1 MNPLVN
7 ELNRMKIS
15 FDQLEQIRVSN
26 GVLVYRVICGG
37 VSYVLKYFENLQH
50 SREINHYAIFNQLG
64 IPTLKIVEQTD
75 RALLMEDVCASSRYR
90 LGLADDLND
99 VSVVRQLAIWYRSL
113 HEKGKNYI
121 KTHHTD
127 FYDEADL
134 FTVENI
140 RAVRQKYKM
149 ESEPVWQILLDNYDR
164 IRRAWDSTEKTIT
177 YNDFY
182 YTNFVV
188 AKDRTSA
195 FMFDY
200 NLLGKGYV
208 YADIRNV
215 CSSLGSEAQN
225 AFLSAYRFAA
235 ENEKPDLWDKL
246 QVPLDNVLSTIVTLV
261 LACRWEKTP
270 KWACS
275 YIESIQN
282 GTYTGQV
289 EELIR
294 LIK

>member
-15 FDQLEQIRVSN
+15 FDQLEQIRISN
-26 GVLVYRVICGG
+26 GVFVYRVICGG
-37 VSYVLKYFENLQH
+37 VSYVLKYFEDLQH
-50 SREINHYAIFNQLG
+50 SREINHYAILNQLE
-64 IPTLKIVEQTD
+64 IPTLKIIAQTD
-75 RALLMEDVCASSRYR
+75 RALLMEDVCSSPRYR

-99 VSVVRQLAIWYRSL
+99 VSVVRHLAIWYRLL
-113 HEKGKNYI
+113 HEKGRDYI
-121 KTHHTD
+121 KTHHTG

-149 ESEPVWQILLDNYDR
+149 ESEPVWQILLDNYDG
-164 IRRAWDSTEKTIT
+164 IRRVWDSTEKTIT

-182 YTNFVV
+182 YTNFIV

-246 QVPLDNVLSTIVTLV
+246 QVPLDNVISTIVTLV
-261 LACRWEKTP
+261 LACWREKTP
-270 KWACS
+270 KWADR
-275 YIESIQN
+275 YIESIRN
-282 GTYTGQV
+282 GAYTEQV

>member
-15 FDQLEQIRVSN
+15 FDQLEQIRISN
-26 GVLVYRVICGG
+26 GVFVYRVICGG
-37 VSYVLKYFENLQH
+37 VSYVLKYFEDLQH
-50 SREINHYAIFNQLG
+50 SREINHYAILNQLE
-64 IPTLKIVEQTD
+64 IPTLKMIAQTD
-75 RALLMEDVCASSRYR
+75 RALLMEDVCSSPRYR
-90 LGLADDLND
+90 LGLEGDLND
-99 VSVVRQLAIWYRSL
+99 VFVVRHLAIWYRLL
-113 HEKGKNYI
+113 HEKGRDYI
-121 KTHHTD
+121 KTHHTG

-182 YTNFVV
+182 YTNFIV

-246 QVPLDNVLSTIVTLV
+246 QVPLDNVISTIVTLV
-261 LACRWEKTP
+261 LACRREKTP
-270 KWACS
+270 KWADS
-275 YIESIQN
+275 YIESIRN
-282 GTYTGQV
+282 GAYTEQV